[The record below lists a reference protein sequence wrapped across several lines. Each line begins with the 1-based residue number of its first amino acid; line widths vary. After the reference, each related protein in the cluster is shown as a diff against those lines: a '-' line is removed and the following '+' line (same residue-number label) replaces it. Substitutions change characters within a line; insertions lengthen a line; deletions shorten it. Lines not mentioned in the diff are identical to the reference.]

1 MIYGRNSHNG
11 TYKTINCINV
21 VCVVFE
27 PLFFI
32 AMYMFEIKKKWDV
45 HYRND
50 YGQCTNRTNRV
61 SMEESMGQ
69 DLLKIGLNSIST

>member
-32 AMYMFEIKKKWDV
+32 AMYMFEIKKNGMYITEMIMD
-45 HYRND
+45 NAP
-50 YGQCTNRTNRV
+50 
-61 SMEESMGQ
+61 
-69 DLLKIGLNSIST
+69 IGLTGSAWKNPWDKICSR